1 VLVLEHDPKSGNRFS
16 EKIMLQPDIQI
27 MVRFNL
33 IGSSLGFNVL
43 LLRDDG
49 QPGAMPATAQAL
61 AA

>member
-1 VLVLEHDPKSGNRFS
+1 
-16 EKIMLQPDIQI
+16 MLQPDIQI

-49 QPGAMPATAQAL
+49 QPGAMPATAQAI